1 MILEDDLRKEED
13 ILLVE
18 DDLGDPVNLHD
29 DHHGHGDQEHIRR
42 MVYLTKGVS
51 SSLLLVRMNTMGA
64 SLNKYF
70 VQSRRLEVESVD
82 KEVWDN
88 ITSQKGGQ
96 TVRDAKG
103 VKEQHLDDKGAVVRN
118 RNKTVGQIVEE
129 EAAVQLAPSM
139 GTLEQHT

>member
-103 VKEQHLDDKGAVVRN
+103 VKEQHLDDKEAVVRN

>member
-1 MILEDDLRKEED
+1 
-13 ILLVE
+13 
-18 DDLGDPVNLHD
+18 
-29 DHHGHGDQEHIRR
+29 
-42 MVYLTKGVS
+42 
-51 SSLLLVRMNTMGA
+51 MNTMGA

-103 VKEQHLDDKGAVVRN
+103 VKEQHLDDKEAMVRN

>member
-1 MILEDDLRKEED
+1 MMITMVMGIREDGIPDQGGEQLIPISQDDMIHLR
-13 ILLVE
+13 
-18 DDLGDPVNLHD
+18 G
-29 DHHGHGDQEHIRR
+29 GS
-42 MVYLTKGVS
+42 T
-51 SSLLLVRMNTMGA
+51 MNTMGA

-88 ITSQKGGQ
+88 TMSQKGGQ

-103 VKEQHLDDKGAVVRN
+103 VKEQHLDDKEAVVRN

>member
-1 MILEDDLRKEED
+1 MIHLR
-13 ILLVE
+13 
-18 DDLGDPVNLHD
+18 G
-29 DHHGHGDQEHIRR
+29 GS
-42 MVYLTKGVS
+42 T
-51 SSLLLVRMNTMGA
+51 MNTMGA

-139 GTLEQHT
+139 GTLEQLQILLCIGVICPDPEHSVPRDVISIPVLLSPEPANSSKTE